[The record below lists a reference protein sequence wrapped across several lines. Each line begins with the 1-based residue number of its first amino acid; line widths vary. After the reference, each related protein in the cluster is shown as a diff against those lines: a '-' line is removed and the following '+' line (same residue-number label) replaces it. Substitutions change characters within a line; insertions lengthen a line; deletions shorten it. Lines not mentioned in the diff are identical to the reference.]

1 MASHL
6 LQYLGQAAEVAIG
19 KMLGLPQVQ
28 DHSRRTGFGG
38 KVVQI
43 SEWDGLEK
51 GGERLTEMNGFS
63 WMRRQ
68 EEAGAL
74 TWFDKWFQCVLASS
88 FQSAFFHFDHK
99 DMMETWNRKLYVL
112 IKSWGDDLRN
122 CLKLERWQG
131 LPKLKQSETV
141 LSLRTACFFQISTRE
156 NKDRWLF

>member
-112 IKSWGDDLRN
+112 IKSWGDDIYFFFLSFFFVKVQN
-122 CLKLERWQG
+122 IVLEK
-131 LPKLKQSETV
+131 KLKCSQ
-141 LSLRTACFFQISTRE
+141 
-156 NKDRWLF
+156 KLFEARKMAGSAKN